1 MTEAKSPKNNSGIAF
16 PVIRTEHWESLEPS
30 TARNHERKRATH
42 QDVDGENENTFKQVK
57 VKVKVPPKPHEPTK
71 EERQFHEAIH
81 YPSRSWCEA
90 CVKAKGPDG
99 RHTKQLVDTEHIPV
113 IEFNHAFATYTPGDP
128 NTKISMMIATDSI
141 HGSIF
146 AVVARRTGGQ
156 DGCVIQSFQNFFDRL
171 GLVKAELICDQ
182 EPRTLDVANAVVR
195 RCQSTNLV
203 VTATP
208 KGSKGSLG
216 RGERATFD
224 NSGTAASIS
233 GSLIEIQ
240 DRNWA

>member
-1 MTEAKSPKNNSGIAF
+1 MK
-16 PVIRTEHWESLEPS
+16 ESEQLTRMS
-30 TARNHERKRATH
+30 TVRIET
-42 QDVDGENENTFKQVK
+42 QFEQVK
-57 VKVKVPPKPHEPTK
+57 VNVPPKPHEPTK

-81 YPSRSWCEA
+81 CPISFCCEV
-90 CVKAKGPDG
+90 CVKATSPDG
-99 RHTKQLVDTEHIPV
+99 RHTKQLVDTKHIPV
-113 IEFNHAFATYTPGDP
+113 IEFDHVFATDTLRDP
-128 NTKISMMIATDSI
+128 NTKISMMIATDSM
-141 HGSIF
+141 HGSNF

-156 DGCVIQSFQNFFDRL
+156 DDCVIQSFQNFFDRL
-171 GLVKAELICDQ
+171 DLVKAELKCDQ
-182 EPRTLDVANAVVR
+182 EQSTLDVANAVVR
-195 RCQSTNLV
+195 RYQSTNLV

-240 DRNWA
+240 NKNWT